1 MITDRGSSAVIMQNE
16 RRFRRDQT
24 ERIRISRSLISW
36 GGFYPYNFSKGSSEN
51 QGAATEN
58 TVVHTA
64 NESMRKCIYNAR
76 LFLYER
82 NEPNS
87 GIVDQNGKKVVLE
100 WEKEQEVVSPLA
112 RDDFSQDADSKVLD
126 QLKESLQK
134 PTTTADTFAA
144 YTEPA
149 PGPLSDSEK
158 ATLER
163 LYSRMNPSAQHTA
176 EDSNWQELKTQI
188 FQTMKLAE
196 KQYKKK
202 ATVSKQIS
210 KSPDTQPRPKA
221 VKKVKTNV
229 KTPDNARKALERS
242 VVQAKQAV
250 KKAPKQLKKQSQP
263 EPQQPKDDFKSRILR
278 TFGFGP

>member
-16 RRFRRDQT
+16 RRFWRDRT

-76 LFLYER
+76 LFLYEK

-112 RDDFSQDADSKVLD
+112 RDDFSQDADSKVLY

-134 PTTTADTFAA
+134 PTTTAD
-144 YTEPA
+144 TEPA

-176 EDSNWQELKTQI
+176 EDLNWQELKTQI